1 MHIFVNM
8 TPNTNSHLH
17 VNPFINSWNVTSQRS
32 KDLQN
37 QSSFSYCDLF
47 LCTAKN
53 YFRKQLAK
61 SKFSITTAPPP
72 NHFKALTASPTRSTY
87 APKLLSS
94 ISALIT
100 ETLMKP
106 CQVDS
111 KLLLDRGLRSWWR
124 LVATSVKSMLRF
136 ASSSKL
142 EAPRSEHFAWAKK
155 KKAHLMKHALG
166 MHFWCFLKKHKAGL
180 GALFY
185 FTAKKDMNHQN

>member
-72 NHFKALTASPTRSTY
+72 NHFKAITASPTRSTY

-155 KKAHLMKHALG
+155 KKSSLNEACFGHA
-166 MHFWCFLKKHKAGL
+166 FLVLFEEAQSRFRR
-180 GALFY
+180 AFLFY
-185 FTAKKDMNHQN
+185 C